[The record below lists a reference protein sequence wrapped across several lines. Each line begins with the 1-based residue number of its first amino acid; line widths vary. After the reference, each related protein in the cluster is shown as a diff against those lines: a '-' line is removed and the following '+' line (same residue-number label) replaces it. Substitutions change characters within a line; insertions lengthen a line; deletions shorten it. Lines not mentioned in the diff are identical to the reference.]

1 MKILLIECE
10 NRCDVCLL
18 HQDRQ
23 IFPKQTADPR
33 ISNTHL
39 DIKSKQKHIGIV
51 VERSSLASIYIYIF
65 YFYYLFLIYYYY
77 YYYYYFGWQI
87 LVIFVKNVLA
97 KGIFM
102 FLNSL
107 FFEEKK
113 ITKIFH

>member
-65 YFYYLFLIYYYY
+65 YFFIFIY
-77 YYYYYFGWQI
+77 
-87 LVIFVKNVLA
+87 
-97 KGIFM
+97 
-102 FLNSL
+102 S
-107 FFEEKK
+107 
-113 ITKIFH
+113 

>member
-51 VERSSLASIYIYIF
+51 VERSSLASIYIYFF
-65 YFYYLFLIYYYY
+65 YF
-77 YYYYYFGWQI
+77 YYFGWQI